1 MVLAGLR
8 IPMSVGLTILE
19 VFGVSGR
26 WSLGVGLWCCVVPRY
41 LFIIDAGLKPKLIA
55 CANHLVSSGSV
66 IVSVMDA
73 GVLDCVVGRD
83 IVAFSNSFS
92 GCTV

>member
-1 MVLAGLR
+1 MGLAGLR
-8 IPMSVGLTILE
+8 IPMAVGLTILE

-26 WSLGVGLWCCVVPRY
+26 WSLGVGLWGCVVCR
-41 LFIIDAGLKPKLIA
+41 IAVTIDAGSKPELVA

-73 GVLDCVVGRD
+73 GVLDW
-83 IVAFSNSFS
+83 F
-92 GCTV
+92 

>member
-26 WSLGVGLWCCVVPRY
+26 WSLGVGLSGCVVCRNVVT
-41 LFIIDAGLKPKLIA
+41 IDVGSKPELVA
-55 CANHLVSSGSV
+55 CANQFLSSGSV
-66 IVSVMDA
+66 IVIVKDA
-73 GVLDCVVGRD
+73 GVLDW
-83 IVAFSNSFS
+83 F
-92 GCTV
+92 